1 MVEKENLKFIQND
14 FSNEF
19 LQTIFLHAGDGIFLV
34 EDQKI
39 IAANPRGCEMFGY
52 SNDEIIGLPLMEQV
66 PKDELSHIIEKLA
79 LLTITKSI
87 ISETSFYRKDG
98 SRMEVEVSG
107 KILSNGQ
114 ILGIMRDISE
124 RKAAE
129 KDLQEAQTKIL
140 ESERLMASFRERER
154 LARELHDSIGQTLGY
169 INMQVEAIRDLNHG
183 NNRDKLQSMLKR
195 LSEVAKES
203 HRDIRTYIQGL
214 KNNLSEVHQD
224 FFMALARYCA
234 HYEQTYLFRVELT
247 LPKNPPELLASAQ
260 VETHLI
266 YIIREALGN
275 ARRYSGENHARVA
288 IEVGDEFVQAVI
300 EDDGIG
306 FDQGIIQ
313 TEYRNDTHFGLKIMS
328 ERAGEVGGTVKV
340 ESEPA
345 NGTRVIVRLP
355 RKLSSSEACTA
366 RVIIVDDHPLF
377 VEGLRNMLTIRGLHV
392 IGIAGDGGEA
402 LKLARI
408 LNPDMILMDINM
420 PHMDGL
426 EATHLIRSEMPHIK
440 VIMLTTSMD
449 KEDVLEALQVGAS
462 GYFSKGMVADEFML
476 RLQEIMRGEAEFSA
490 KVASQLLEIFMKKSA
505 DMAELSERQVEVLR
519 FVAQGLT
526 YRAIGDRLY
535 LTERTV
541 KYHMGEILVRLH
553 LRGRQDAEE
562 YARRRGLA

>member
-1 MVEKENLKFIQND
+1 MEKENLKFIQND

-266 YIIREALGN
+266 AKYADG
-275 ARRYSGENHARVA
+275 ARARSVA
-288 IEVGDEFVQAVI
+288 FAGAV
-300 EDDGIG
+300 
-306 FDQGIIQ
+306 
-313 TEYRNDTHFGLKIMS
+313 L
-328 ERAGEVGGTVKV
+328 
-340 ESEPA
+340 
-345 NGTRVIVRLP
+345 
-355 RKLSSSEACTA
+355 
-366 RVIIVDDHPLF
+366 
-377 VEGLRNMLTIRGLHV
+377 
-392 IGIAGDGGEA
+392 
-402 LKLARI
+402 
-408 LNPDMILMDINM
+408 
-420 PHMDGL
+420 
-426 EATHLIRSEMPHIK
+426 
-440 VIMLTTSMD
+440 
-449 KEDVLEALQVGAS
+449 EDV
-462 GYFSKGMVADEFML
+462 
-476 RLQEIMRGEAEFSA
+476 
-490 KVASQLLEIFMKKSA
+490 
-505 DMAELSERQVEVLR
+505 
-519 FVAQGLT
+519 
-526 YRAIGDRLY
+526 
-535 LTERTV
+535 
-541 KYHMGEILVRLH
+541 
-553 LRGRQDAEE
+553 AEE
-562 YARRRGLA
+562 VVVSAHF